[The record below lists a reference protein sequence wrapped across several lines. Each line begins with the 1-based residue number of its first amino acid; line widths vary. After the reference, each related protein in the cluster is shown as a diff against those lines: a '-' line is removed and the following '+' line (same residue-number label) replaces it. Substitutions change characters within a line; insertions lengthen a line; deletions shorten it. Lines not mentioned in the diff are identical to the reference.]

1 MMLALVVA
9 FSLIPSPPTL
19 GVQQGDKLQHISA
32 YFALMCWFA
41 QVHRRR
47 HERLYLAMALVA
59 LGICLEFLQGM
70 TGWRSYD
77 PFDMAA
83 NASGVLLGWIA
94 APPRGPDLHTRL
106 RALFLSDG

>member
-1 MMLALVVA
+1 MMLALVII
-9 FSLIPSPPTL
+9 FSLIPSPPQL
-19 GVQQGDKLQHISA
+19 DVQQGDKLQHVSA

-41 QVHRRR
+41 QVYRPRQ
-47 HERLYLAMALVA
+47 ERLCLAITLVT
-59 LGICLEFLQGM
+59 LGVCLEFLQGM

-83 NASGVLLGWIA
+83 NASGVLAGWIA

-106 RALFLSDG
+106 RTLFVSGG